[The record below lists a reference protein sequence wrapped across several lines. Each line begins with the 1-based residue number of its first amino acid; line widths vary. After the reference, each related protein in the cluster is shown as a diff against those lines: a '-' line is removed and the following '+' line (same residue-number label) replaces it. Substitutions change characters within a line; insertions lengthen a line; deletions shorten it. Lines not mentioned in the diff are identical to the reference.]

1 MISLQNHDQVGNRA
15 GSQRLSALVPPEAV
29 KAAVAILCATPAI
42 PLLFM
47 GEEYGETAPFPFFAS
62 FLDPG
67 LQEAVS
73 RGRQDELERLGWP
86 GPVHDPS
93 DPATFASARLNRTL
107 VTKPGHRELREYY
120 RAWLT
125 IRSNHPALGARNKQ
139 ATQAEMAD
147 GVLLVT
153 RQAPKGE
160 RVVLAANLTGE
171 RRPLPR
177 LLAGSTVL
185 LDSAEPRFG
194 GTGGGEPLAPIRRFC
209 SSSGGHSRLG
219 VMPERWDPIDHLLA
233 LDPGGRGIA
242 AIFCPGAARR
252 AAQALRGARRVLIA
266 TGFTVAENAPET
278 DGPPGAAVLG
288 RALGQL
294 GARVRY
300 VTDPQNVPL
309 LEAALAV
316 VGERADI
323 VVYPEGDG
331 AAPALLRRERP
342 THMVA
347 IERPGRGP
355 GGDYLNAR
363 GVSVKAW
370 NRPIDE
376 LFLCGDAWE
385 PGSKRGWP
393 ASQVRVA
400 PRPPTW
406 RRC

>member
-1 MISLQNHDQVGNRA
+1 
-15 GSQRLSALVPPEAV
+15 
-29 KAAVAILCATPAI
+29 
-42 PLLFM
+42 
-47 GEEYGETAPFPFFAS
+47 
-62 FLDPG
+62 
-67 LQEAVS
+67 
-73 RGRQDELERLGWP
+73 
-86 GPVHDPS
+86 
-93 DPATFASARLNRTL
+93 
-107 VTKPGHRELREYY
+107 
-120 RAWLT
+120 
-125 IRSNHPALGARNKQ
+125 
-139 ATQAEMAD
+139 
-147 GVLLVT
+147 
-153 RQAPKGE
+153 
-160 RVVLAANLTGE
+160 
-171 RRPLPR
+171 
-177 LLAGSTVL
+177 
-185 LDSAEPRFG
+185 
-194 GTGGGEPLAPIRRFC
+194 
-209 SSSGGHSRLG
+209 
-219 VMPERWDPIDHLLA
+219 MPERWDPIDHLLV

-242 AIFCPGAARR
+242 AIFRPGAARR
-252 AAQALRGARRVLIA
+252 AAQALQGARRVLIA

-347 IERPGRGP
+347 IERPGRGH

-376 LFLCGDAWE
+376 LFLCSDGWE
-385 PGSKRGWP
+385 PGSRRGWP
-393 ASQVRVA
+393 VPGARGSARPASRGAGGSADRPSRGAGAGPPLRGASDSTRSASRSVRGLAPTSRHGQVGSRPVTIGVGDGGNEIGMGNVRARLGRLGPLMARIAAVVGTDHLVVA
-400 PRPPTW
+400 GVSNWGAYGITAELGRLAGRALLHTSETERRLIEACVKAGAVDGITRRPEATVDSLGLDTHTAFLRLLGLAAESGMMAGTAPKTAPSIS
-406 RRC
+406 RRKASRR